1 MEKQPVKRHIRQR
14 KDGRYQARYLSGMS
28 ADGKAKYRD
37 VYGRTQEEVEE
48 RLEAVGRL
56 YCYSKR
62 ETVARVFR
70 EGKPAATLEEAL
82 AALEMEFELRGFK
95 KSTKGDYL
103 NSVRKFVTAMH
114 KENDVQAL
122 TLPDAKNFI
131 LNQHKVCGISEAT
144 CNCYM
149 KGIRCLFVFVLG
161 RPADAKLFPHFR
173 REKRL
178 PDVLPKT
185 EIETLIGSFDNPMY
199 RMIAIVMYSSG
210 LRISEAVNLRVSDI
224 RRDKMLIFVRQGKGS
239 KDRFA
244 VLSERC
250 LRELE
255 SYWRSFRP
263 KDYFFPSPQSGKPHI
278 TPHAVQ
284 NAVRRAAAK
293 AGLAQRVTPHTLR
306 HCFATHLYEANA
318 DIFQTMQALGH
329 ASLKSTQVYV
339 HLAGLPGVKSPYD
352 A

>member
-1 MEKQPVKRHIRQR
+1 MEEQQVKRHIRQR
-14 KDGRYQARYLSGMS
+14 KDGRYQARYLSGIGT
-28 ADGKAKYRD
+28 DGKAKYRD
-37 VYGRTQEEVEE
+37 VYGRTQAEVEH
-48 RLEAVGRL
+48 RLDDVGRL
-56 YCYSKR
+56 YRYSKR

-70 EGKPAATLEEAL
+70 EGRTAATLEEAL
-82 AALEMEFELRGFK
+82 AVLKMEFELRGFK
-95 KSTKGDYL
+95 QSTRENYL
-103 NSVRKFVTAMH
+103 SAVRKFVTALH

-131 LNQHKVCGISEAT
+131 LNQHKVCGISAAT
-144 CNCYM
+144 CNGYT

-161 RPADAKLFPHFR
+161 RPADVNLLPHFR

-178 PDVLPKT
+178 PSILSKEEV
-185 EIETLIGSFDNPMY
+185 ERLIDSFDNPMY

-210 LRISEAVNLRVSDI
+210 LRVSEAVNLRVSDI

-255 SYWRSFRP
+255 RYWRALRP
-263 KDYFFPSPQSGKPHI
+263 KDYFFPSPQSGKAHV

-293 AGLAQRVTPHTLR
+293 TGLAQRVTPHTLR

-329 ASLKSTQVYV
+329 ASLKSTQIYV

>member
-1 MEKQPVKRHIRQR
+1 MEKQQAKRHIRQR
-14 KDGRYQARYLSGMS
+14 KDGRYQARYLSGVS
-28 ADGKAKYRD
+28 ADGKVRYRD
-37 VYGRTQEEVEE
+37 VYGRTQAEVET

-56 YCYSKR
+56 YRYSKR
-62 ETVARVFR
+62 ETVARVFG
-70 EGKPAATLEEAL
+70 EGRPAATLEEAL
-82 AALEMEFELRGFK
+82 AVLKMEFELRGFK
-95 KSTKGDYL
+95 QSTKENYL
-103 NSVRKFVTAMH
+103 SAVRKFVTAMH

-122 TLPDAKNFI
+122 KLPDAKNFI
-131 LNQHKVCGISEAT
+131 LNQHKVCGISAAT
-144 CNCYM
+144 CNSYT

-161 RPADAKLFPHFR
+161 RPAEAGLFPHFR

-178 PDVLPKT
+178 PGILSKA
-185 EIETLIGSFDNPMY
+185 EIEKLIGSFDNPMY
-199 RMIAIVMYSSG
+199 RMIAVIMYSSG
-210 LRISEAVNLRVSDI
+210 LRVSEAVKLRVSDI
-224 RRDKMLIFVRQGKGS
+224 RRDKMLIFVQQGKGS

-255 SYWRSFRP
+255 GYWRSFRP
-263 KDYFFPSPQSGKPHI
+263 GDYFFPSPQSGKPHI
-278 TPHAVQ
+278 TTHAVQ
-284 NAVRRAAAK
+284 NVFRRTAAK

-306 HCFATHLYEANA
+306 HCFATHLYQANS